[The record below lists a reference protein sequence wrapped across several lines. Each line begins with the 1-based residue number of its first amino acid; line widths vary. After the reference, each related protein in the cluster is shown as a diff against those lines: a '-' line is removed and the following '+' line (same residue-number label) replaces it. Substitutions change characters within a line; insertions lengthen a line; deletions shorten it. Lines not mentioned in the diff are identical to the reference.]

1 MGIKH
6 KTKIRQYCHQSF
18 STGVNSMAVSSLV
31 LAFPPGSAAQSL
43 DYLAAKLS
51 YYADAWDVAED
62 LRNGVSEIPGDRYP
76 CRGALCG
83 RAYSRRYQ
91 FAAPVDGRGGH
102 GRIWIATRFTSL
114 IVMASAATVRP
125 RGLTNWLN
133 RGCG

>member
-1 MGIKH
+1 
-6 KTKIRQYCHQSF
+6 
-18 STGVNSMAVSSLV
+18 MAVSSLV

-62 LRNGVSEIPGDRYP
+62 LRNGVSEILVIDTRAEA
-76 CRGALCG
+76 ALCG

-102 GRIWIATRFTSL
+102 G
-114 IVMASAATVRP
+114 ASGSRQ
-125 RGLTNWLN
+125 GLRHLL
-133 RGCG
+133 